1 MTKQEFLEYLSRFTI
16 SRYKWRAYE
25 QIKII
30 VAPLAKDYKE
40 YEKMMEW
47 AIEWLGV

>member
-1 MTKQEFLEYLSRFTI
+1 MSQQEFINYISRF
-16 SRYKWRAYE
+16 SFSHYKWRAYE

-30 VAPLAKDYKE
+30 VGPIAQDYKE